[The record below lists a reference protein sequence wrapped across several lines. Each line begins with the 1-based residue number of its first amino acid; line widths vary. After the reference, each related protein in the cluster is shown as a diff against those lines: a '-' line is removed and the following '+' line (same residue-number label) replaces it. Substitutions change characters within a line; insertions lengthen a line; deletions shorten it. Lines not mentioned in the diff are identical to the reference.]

1 MSRSTRWPL
10 GLLDDARQRLN
21 VEREERARQSQ
32 LEGENLSK
40 ELRYTQQT
48 VAGEL
53 AGWQDM
59 HERIGRRAI
68 RELAKGMLVKERT
81 RLEGMLRALRKVRT
95 TGEDEGDG
103 EGESQGAGED
113 GRREERLSTTA
124 ATSGEG
130 LTHNVS
136 QKGGQSS
143 RDG

>member
-1 MSRSTRWPL
+1 M
-10 GLLDDARQRLN
+10 
-21 VEREERARQSQ
+21 EREERARQSQ

-95 TGEDEGDG
+95 TGEDEGEGEGEG
-103 EGESQGAGED
+103 EGESQGAGKTGD
-113 GRREERLSTTA
+113 ARSACPRRRQPQE
-124 ATSGEG
+124 
-130 LTHNVS
+130 
-136 QKGGQSS
+136 K
-143 RDG
+143 D